1 MRTLAVIGA
10 VIIAL
15 VVAGSVLA
23 LPRSII
29 VKVDQTPMAWSDSRL
44 TEKLVTTLSRDQEL
58 RVVEANRA
66 AMPLPAFPSDRTN
79 FDSLLEWGVEI
90 GGRYLLTVRVDREG
104 LECRKTFS
112 VPLIFH
118 RWETLAVIAGEIRLL
133 DVQKGRLLLAESFEE
148 RVRAAR
154 QFQSSSEDDKH
165 DAALH
170 VSAADK
176 SALFGTLEDK
186 LVECIMKKIARH
198 TRGY

>member
-1 MRTLAVIGA
+1 MRFLVVTGA
-10 VIIAL
+10 VILAL

-23 LPRSII
+23 LPRAII
-29 VKVDQTPMAWSDSRL
+29 VQVDQAPLAWSDSRL
-44 TEKLVTTLSRDQEL
+44 AEKLATTLSRDQEL
-58 RVVEANRA
+58 RIIEADREA
-66 AMPLPAFPSDRTN
+66 GLMPAFPSDRTN
-79 FDSLLEWGVEI
+79 VDSLLDWGVEI
-90 GGRYLLTVRVDREG
+90 GGRYLLTIKVDREG

-118 RWETLAVIAGEIRLL
+118 RWETLAVVAGEIRLL
-133 DVQKGRLLLAESFEE
+133 DLQKRRLLLAEPFEE

-176 SALFGTLEDK
+176 SDLFGCLEDK
-186 LVECIMKKIARH
+186 LVECLMKKIARH